1 MVPYLMV
8 SLYFNFASPCELAYG
23 SQLGPSLSIERDRIM
38 ALPKGRL
45 LTLLASSTHSFELL
59 LLSMDAL
66 LQRSGLVF
74 SIATR
79 SLKSG
84 DRSAKVAYVYRKAG
98 CNSLQLPLL
107 SCCGLLHHSRCLSSC
122 FRQERESL
130 SCYLLLQPNNTI
142 VTVAS
147 MFVHSTAS
155 FLVNMH

>member
-147 MFVHSTAS
+147 MFVHSAAS

>member
-1 MVPYLMV
+1 MVPCLMV

-45 LTLLASSTHSFELL
+45 LTLLVSFTHSFELL

-74 SIATR
+74 SIAIR

-84 DRSAKVAYVYRKAG
+84 DRSAKVAYVYQKVD
-98 CNSLQLPLL
+98 CNSLQLRLL
-107 SCCGLLHHSRCLSSC
+107 SCCDLLHRSRCLSSC
-122 FRQERESL
+122 FRQERESP

-142 VTVAS
+142 VIIVS
-147 MFVHSTAS
+147 MIVHSAAS